1 MPRTV
6 SALARQAMYA
16 PETGECFVVLL
27 ELSHPNMATPI
38 QVCSDSV
45 DTVHL
50 GQTFQHFPFQIS
62 MPADTDDAPPRVELA
77 IDAIDRSI
85 IQAVRSL
92 TGAPIT
98 VRQWIVLASTPDT
111 IEAGPFEFELREV
124 EYDAFEVRGSLRYTD
139 LAAEPYP
146 SDTFTPTNTPG
157 IF

>member
-16 PETGECFVVLL
+16 PQTGECFLVLL
-27 ELSHPNMATPI
+27 ELSHPNMAVPI
-38 QVCSDSV
+38 RVTSDSV
-45 DTVHL
+45 STFS
-50 GQTFQHFPFQIS
+50 QASTFQAFPFQIS

-92 TGAPIT
+92 SGAPLT

-111 IEAGPFEFELREV
+111 VEAGPFEFDLREV

-146 SDTFTPTNTPG
+146 SDEFSPSNTPG